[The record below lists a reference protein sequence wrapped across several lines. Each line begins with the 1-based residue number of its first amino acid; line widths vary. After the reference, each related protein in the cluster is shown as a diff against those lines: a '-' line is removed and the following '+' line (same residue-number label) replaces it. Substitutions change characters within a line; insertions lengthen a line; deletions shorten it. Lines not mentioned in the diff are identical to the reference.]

1 MSVKNDKLNFIFDLD
16 QTIIS
21 GEPRE
26 EYDFEKNKKKASKFR
41 FEIMENYYIIF
52 ERPYLQQFLTFIF
65 KNFNV
70 SIWTAASKDYALFII
85 EKIIIAGNKDRK
97 LDYIFFSYHCGLSK
111 KYKKDSSKELSIL
124 WNKYKLPG
132 YNENNV
138 VIFDDYFEDVHK
150 NQKENCIIAKPFE
163 FKDEDSNK
171 DKVLKI
177 LEKYLKE
184 IVLKDPQN
192 LKKHVVTINEK
203 MKVQNLIGQNI
214 PLKDN

>member
-1 MSVKNDKLNFIFDLD
+1 MSKEKPKFIFDLD

-21 GEPRE
+21 GEPIE
-26 EYDFEKNKKKASKFR
+26 EYDFEKNKKKAAKFR
-41 FEIMENYYIIF
+41 FETMENYYIIF
-52 ERPYLQQFLTFIF
+52 ERPYLQQFLTFVF
-65 KNFNV
+65 KNFDV
-70 SIWTAASKDYALFII
+70 SVWTAASKDYALFII

-111 KYKKDSSKELSIL
+111 KYKKDSSKELSII

-150 NQKENCIIAKPFE
+150 NQKGNCIIAKPFE
-163 FKDEDSNK
+163 FKDKDSNK
-171 DKVLKI
+171 DKFLKI

-184 IVLKDPQN
+184 IVLKDPEN
-192 LKKHVVTINEK
+192 LKKHVVEINQK

-214 PLKDN
+214 SLTDN

>member
-1 MSVKNDKLNFIFDLD
+1 MTEEKPKFIFDLD

-21 GEPRE
+21 GEPIE
-26 EYDFEKNKKKASKFR
+26 EYDFEKNKKKAAKFR
-41 FEIMENYYIIF
+41 FETMENYYIIF
-52 ERPYLQQFLTFIF
+52 ERPYLQQFLTFVF
-65 KNFNV
+65 KNFDV
-70 SIWTAASKDYALFII
+70 SVWTAASKDYALFII

-163 FKDEDSNK
+163 FKDKDSNK
-171 DKVLKI
+171 DKFLKI

-192 LKKHVVTINEK
+192 LKKHVVTINQK

-214 PLKDN
+214 SLTNE

>member
-1 MSVKNDKLNFIFDLD
+1 MTEEKPKFIFDLD

-21 GEPRE
+21 GEPIE
-26 EYDFEKNKKKASKFR
+26 EYDFEKNKKKAAKFR
-41 FEIMENYYIIF
+41 FETMENYYIIF
-52 ERPYLQQFLTFIF
+52 ERPYLQQFLTFVF
-65 KNFNV
+65 KNFDV
-70 SIWTAASKDYALFII
+70 SVWTAASKDYALFII

-111 KYKKDSSKELSIL
+111 KYKKDSSKELSLL

-163 FKDEDSNK
+163 FKDKDSNK
-171 DKVLKI
+171 DKFLKI

-192 LKKHVVTINEK
+192 LKKHVVTINQK

-214 PLKDN
+214 SLTNE

>member
-1 MSVKNDKLNFIFDLD
+1 MSKEKPKFIFDLD

-21 GEPRE
+21 GEPIE
-26 EYDFEKNKKKASKFR
+26 EYDFEKNKKKAAKFR
-41 FEIMENYYIIF
+41 FETMENYYIIF
-52 ERPYLQQFLTFIF
+52 ERPYLQQFLTFVF
-65 KNFNV
+65 KNFDV
-70 SIWTAASKDYALFII
+70 SVWTAASKDYALFII

-111 KYKKDSSKELSIL
+111 KYKKDSSKELSII

-138 VIFDDYFEDVHK
+138 VIFDDYFEYVHK
-150 NQKENCIIAKPFE
+150 NQKGNCIIAKPFE
-163 FKDEDSNK
+163 FKDKDSNK
-171 DKVLKI
+171 DKFLKI

-184 IVLKDPQN
+184 IVLKDPEN
-192 LKKHVVTINEK
+192 LKKHVVEINQK

-214 PLKDN
+214 SLTDN